1 VYPVFITALGRSTPP
16 PPTGNTQRDHVTDD
30 IISRRRPAAGLP
42 TSGGGGGQEPE
53 VADAGSA
60 GAAHAQSTERYAPSS
75 DMRAT
80 RRLATSGGSAAALV
94 ALALCAAMFHS
105 TGLDAPQHHAW
116 TVSVVILAPDLQ
128 KNLTI
133 YRKIIVS
140 LS

>member
-16 PPTGNTQRDHVTDD
+16 PPTGNTQRDHVTHD

-60 GAAHAQSTERYAPSS
+60 EAAHAQSTERYAPSS

-105 TGLDAPQHHAW
+105 TGLDAAQHHAW

-128 KNLTI
+128 NIL
-133 YRKIIVS
+133 RFIVR